1 MIVTVHLGEPF
12 WRQVG
17 RRAVALTLAEGA
29 TLADACAA
37 LMQFQPALAPELE
50 NGEAKPVWFLNDEEG
65 QPESLLADGAT
76 IHVVWPVSGG

>member
-17 RRAVALTLAEGA
+17 RREVELTLADSA

-37 LMQFQPALAPELE
+37 LMQLHPALAPELG

-65 QPESLLADGAT
+65 QPENLLVDGAT